1 KLCDTLPRTRAGN
14 IIANQLIRSATL
26 PLCNLQSEI
35 YNQKPLDK
43 NGNPEYHWRIQNRS
57 ADF

>member
-1 KLCDTLPRTRAGN
+1 MKQT
-14 IIANQLIRSATL
+14 
-26 PLCNLQSEI
+26 PLF
-35 YNQKPLDK
+35 NQKPLDK